1 LDEVQSGVRAT
12 ARTGKAGAVAESRL
26 LLAPAWL
33 YYLIFFMVPI
43 GFMVAYAFAINDPDR
58 FFVVQHGFHLD
69 QFQRLWDPL
78 FLRIYMDTF
87 LMAGLGT
94 LGCLLIGYPFAY
106 WIARRSGRVRT
117 LLLLLVVVPFWTS
130 LLIRTYAWVILLSE
144 QGPVSQLLQD
154 LRILSSPLNI
164 LYTPRAV
171 FIGIVYDYLPLMVF
185 PLYVAIER
193 MDRGL
198 VEASRDLG
206 ASRWRTF
213 RRITLPLTM
222 PGIMT
227 GCLLTFIP
235 MLGEYVVP
243 QILGGAKSFLIGSLV
258 ANQVVTAVDW
268 PFGAAL
274 SLALVVVLLAVIFV
288 YLRVLGRHAEESLGA
303 AL

>member
-1 LDEVQSGVRAT
+1 MNRP
-12 ARTGKAGAVAESRL
+12 GAVAEPRSL
-26 LLAPAWL
+26 LLPAWA
-33 YYLIFFMVPI
+33 YYIAFFVVPV

-69 QFQRLWDPL
+69 QFERIWDPL
-78 FLRIYMDTF
+78 FLRIYRDTF
-87 LMAGLGT
+87 LMAAAGT
-94 LGCLLIGYPFAY
+94 LGCLAIGYPFAY
-106 WIARRSGRVRT
+106 WVARQSGRKKT
-117 LLLLLVVVPFWTS
+117 LLLLLIIVPFWTS
-130 LLIRTYAWVILLSE
+130 LLIRTYAWVILLNEKGPISE
-144 QGPVSQLLQD
+144 VMQD
-154 LRILSSPLNI
+154 LNLLSSPLDI
-164 LYTPRAV
+164 LYTPKAV

-193 MDRGL
+193 MDRRL

-206 ASRWRTF
+206 ATRWRTF
-213 RRITLPLTM
+213 REVTLPLTM

-243 QILGGAKSFLIGSLV
+243 QILGGAKSFFIGSLV

-274 SLALVVVLLAVIFV
+274 SLVLVVVLLAVIFV
-288 YLRVLGRHAEESLGA
+288 YLRVLGRRAEESLGTA
-303 AL
+303 F